1 MKLLFVCTGNTCR
14 SPMAEGFAKQ
24 IFTDAEVSSAGLFV
38 NCGDSVS
45 SNSVQAMKEYGID
58 ISNHTPKQINMDM
71 IEKVDYIIP
80 MSNSHKQALIANGV
94 DKNKILCFSESISDP
109 YGQSLDVYKQCAK
122 QIKENIEKLYGELND
137 KKA

>member
-38 NCGDSVS
+38 NFGDCVS

-58 ISNHTPKQINMDM
+58 ISNHTPKQINMDV

-80 MSNSHKQALIANGV
+80 MSNSHKQTLIANGV

-109 YGQSLDVYKQCAK
+109 YGQSLAVYKQCAK

>member
-38 NCGDSVS
+38 NFGDCVS

-58 ISNHTPKQINMDM
+58 ISNHIPKQINMDM

-109 YGQSLDVYKQCAK
+109 YGQSLAVYKQCAK